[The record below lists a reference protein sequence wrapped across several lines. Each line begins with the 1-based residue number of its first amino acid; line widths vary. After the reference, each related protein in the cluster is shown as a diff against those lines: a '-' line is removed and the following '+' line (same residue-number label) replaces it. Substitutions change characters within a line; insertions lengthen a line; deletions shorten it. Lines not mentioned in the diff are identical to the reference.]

1 MTIATIEIRI
11 LFEMYFVYFLKD
23 YSKSTVQISIY
34 IKSCTEIFIRVVD
47 VAKHIGLGI
56 SLSDRKNTILI
67 DLVDRDGILNT
78 SGNLEFFFILSFE
91 FT

>member
-34 IKSCTEIFIRVVD
+34 IKSCTEICRCSFINEEIKELD
-47 VAKHIGLGI
+47 
-56 SLSDRKNTILI
+56 
-67 DLVDRDGILNT
+67 
-78 SGNLEFFFILSFE
+78 
-91 FT
+91 